1 MKNFTMKTLSSS
13 LVLIAILTGC
23 KDNQAPNTATV
34 ESPPA
39 VEVPAAAPTEP
50 ASETTTEATKTA
62 EATPI
67 PDTADA
73 IWLAIDQKKTELKAA
88 IDSGSLDKVHH
99 QAFAIRDLVAAL
111 PSKSPALAAEDQ
123 TKLENEVKFVTTLAD
138 RLDETGDAN
147 DKVGTQENYDK
158 LVTVLNG
165 ITRTK

>member
-1 MKNFTMKTLSSS
+1 MKMFTVKTLSSS
-13 LVLIAILTGC
+13 LVLIAMLTGC
-23 KDNQAPNTATV
+23 KGNEAPNTAA
-34 ESPPA
+34 EAPAPA
-39 VEVPAAAPTEP
+39 VEAPAAAPAEP
-50 ASETTTEATKTA
+50 AVETTTEAT

-73 IWLAIDQKKTELKAA
+73 IWLAIDQKKTELKAS
-88 IDSGSLDKVHH
+88 IDGGTLDKVHH

-111 PSKSPALAAEDQ
+111 PSHSPTLPAEDQ
-123 TKLENEVKFVTTLAD
+123 TKLESEVKFVATLAD

-147 DKVGTQENYDK
+147 DKAGTQENYDK